1 MDQGVEDQMMD
12 QMVDQCRDQKL
23 DQCKDLKCMMVVMM
37 VELVGVKKLVRVK
50 AGQDVV
56 HWLELVWEQGL
67 DWMMDH
73 WLDGVLIHG

>member
-1 MDQGVEDQMMD
+1 
-12 QMVDQCRDQKL
+12 
-23 DQCKDLKCMMVVMM
+23 MMVVMM
-37 VELVGVKKLVRVK
+37 VELVEVK

-73 WLDGVLIHG
+73 WLDGVLVHE